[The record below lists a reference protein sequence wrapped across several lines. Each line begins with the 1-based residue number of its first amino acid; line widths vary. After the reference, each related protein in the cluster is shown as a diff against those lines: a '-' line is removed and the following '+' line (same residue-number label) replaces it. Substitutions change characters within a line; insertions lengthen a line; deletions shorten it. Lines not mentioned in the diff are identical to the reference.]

1 MARRPFGYPI
11 TWTPCPSRS
20 LSPLPC
26 ILRLHLFPSVRRML
40 CIWKGGRGGGYT
52 QLLARTMGY
61 RTPPVQIPSFRPGP
75 PKTEEK
81 QPSFFHHSLHHSF
94 IPQHTFGSA
103 VIPFFSAGWWTPRS
117 SSHTKLHHQT
127 SSRPITQ
134 HGSSTRGTGTLP
146 RLGDSERLQRA
157 VGFPADSQRGRQ
169 GHTQDA
175 MTRLTLP
182 SPPASLGTA
191 TGFPRTRRSRP
202 LWSTCTPFP
211 TRSG

>member
-1 MARRPFGYPI
+1 MARRPFWISDCLDALPLAF
-11 TWTPCPSRS
+11 S
-20 LSPLPC
+20 LPFAVHTTAAPVS
-26 ILRLHLFPSVRRML
+26 LRLSDAVHLE
-40 CIWKGGRGGGYT
+40 GGRGGGT
-52 QLLARTMGY
+52 RSWQEQWVIGHHLSKFHLF
-61 RTPPVQIPSFRPGP
+61 VQDPRQ
-75 PKTEEK
+75 PKK
-81 QPSFFHHSLHHSF
+81 NSNLPFFHHSLHHSF
-94 IPQHTFGSA
+94 IPQHTLGSA

-127 SSRPITQ
+127 SSRPIIQ
-134 HGSSTRGTGTLP
+134 HGSSTHGTGTLP

-169 GHTQDA
+169 GHTQDT

-191 TGFPRTRRSRP
+191 TGFPRTRRSRR
-202 LWSTCTPFP
+202 LWSTCTPVP